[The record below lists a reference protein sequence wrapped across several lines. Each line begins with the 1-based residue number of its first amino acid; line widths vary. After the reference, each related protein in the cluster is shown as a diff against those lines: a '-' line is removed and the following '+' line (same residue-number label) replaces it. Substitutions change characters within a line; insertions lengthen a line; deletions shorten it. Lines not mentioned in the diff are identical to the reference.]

1 MAFVVIAGFGA
12 VGGDLDDLVVWL
24 FGCLVVWS
32 VCIAMRRVT
41 GGLFDFE
48 VLCFYTDGA
57 EDVFVE
63 AFGKYFL
70 NFFGTGTGGDVPV
83 FGFSPEDKIAHASA
97 HDKRLKPRLFEGG
110 EYFADGNG
118 NRACSFDHRKLTIQA
133 TRDTVRSQTELFKKY
148 HEVPR
153 EGKCRGA
160 WSWVTVCKS

>member
-1 MAFVVIAGFGA
+1 MI
-12 VGGDLDDLVVWL
+12 WL

-41 GGLFDFE
+41 GGLFDLE